1 MPAEDGYV
9 VLTSGLGNMSVQIN
23 RFSSKK
29 VSQLNMAAAKM
40 LQKRHHDPWKNY
52 LWGIRL
58 SNPDSELLSD
68 LQ

>member
-40 LQKRHHDPWKNY
+40 LQKRHHDP
-52 LWGIRL
+52 
-58 SNPDSELLSD
+58 
-68 LQ
+68 